1 MQMGRII
8 SLLTVWC
15 ICLVTL
21 VGCKSEPK
29 TYLVSVGVSDYK
41 SIQDLRLPEKDAE
54 SVVQLFENRK
64 AIAIS
69 LLGEQA
75 TKANILKALK
85 EQFAHAQSQDL
96 VVFFF
101 SGHGYPGGFCPYD
114 MSQQMKSG
122 LSYDEIKD
130 IFKECKAQNKVV
142 FADACFAGQ
151 FRRESGF
158 QESTAITQKITDS
171 TDGTNVLLF
180 LSSRSNETS
189 IESPFMAN
197 GMFTAALLRALRG
210 GADANLDR
218 LITAKELFNFVSL
231 NVKEKSHDKQHPV
244 MWGKFDDNMI
254 IMNWQE

>member
-1 MQMGRII
+1 MGRII
-8 SLLTVWC
+8 SFWAI
-15 ICLVTL
+15 ICCYLIGL
-21 VGCKSEPK
+21 SGCKPTPQ
-29 TYLVSVGVSDYK
+29 TYVVSIGVSDYK
-41 SIQDLRLPEKDAE
+41 NIQDLRLPEKDAAAM
-54 SVVQLFENRK
+54 VQLFENRK
-64 AIAIS
+64 ANVSS
-69 LLGEQA
+69 LLGTHA
-75 TKANILKALK
+75 TKANIIKALK

-151 FRRESGF
+151 FRRESELK
-158 QESTAITQKITDS
+158 ESTAVTQKIKEI

-210 GADANLDR
+210 GADVNLDR
-218 LITAKELFNFVSL
+218 LITAKELFDFVSQ